1 MALERVIKMKK
12 NRSDKKNIKRTIG
25 FFKLNVFLY
34 ILFASILLFLT
45 NLCASR
51 IYVRY
56 HYDSLVPN
64 GLSKQSIDILRETKG
79 ELKIISIFERSHPFR
94 KPARRL
100 LKEYQEISKQF
111 SQLNIET
118 QIIDANLDITETAA
132 ILKKYDVEVNSI
144 IITRGLEFRSISE
157 AELSGFSP
165 NTQKPNTN
173 LASNFI
179 GESVCTLAIHK
190 LLHSNSS
197 KIYFLSGHGEYNP
210 TSADKHTGASNIAHL
225 LELYDNDIEL
235 LQLGSENKIPND
247 CDILVIAGP
256 TTIFSETEINAI
268 STYLNNGGK
277 ALFLLGSYH
286 ANGLGPL
293 LNLWNIQL
301 SPPASGKSYGIKP
314 TTTTIYNQHEITEP
328 LTNIAT
334 TFSAPCFLSPV
345 SEMYLTTKE
354 LADKPQFFPLILTD
368 PSTQQ
373 PESPKTI
380 AAAVQLGK
388 PDDLGK
394 KQNTRIVVCG
404 DDSII
409 SNAMIGQGISGNKLF
424 IFSAIEWLKGN
435 DFTDKMIPA
444 EATML
449 SSGIPADGWSYLAI
463 RLAVYLP
470 LAILLIGLIIVSP
483 ILKRI

>member
-1 MALERVIKMKK
+1 MKK
-12 NRSDKKNIKRTIG
+12 NRSDKKNIKRTIS
-25 FFKLNVFLY
+25 FFKLNVFLS
-34 ILFASILLFLT
+34 IIFASILLILT

-56 HYDSLVPN
+56 HYDSLIPQ
-64 GLSKQSIDILRETKG
+64 GLSQQSIDILRETKG
-79 ELKIISIFERSHPFR
+79 NLTIISIFERSHPFR
-94 KPARRL
+94 KPARKL
-100 LKEYQEISKQF
+100 LKEYHEISKQIP
-111 SQLNIET
+111 QLNINIQT
-118 QIIDANLDITETAA
+118 IDANLDITQTAE

-144 IITRGLEFRSISE
+144 IISRGLEFHSISE
-157 AELSGFSP
+157 SELSGASSESSQIPP
-165 NTQKPNTN
+165 NP
-173 LASNFI
+173 ASSFI

-210 TSADKHTGASNIAHL
+210 TSADKHVGASNIAHL
-225 LELYDNDIEL
+225 LELYDNDIEV
-235 LQLGSENKIPND
+235 LQLNNNNKIPND
-247 CDILVIAGP
+247 CDILTIAGP
-256 TTIFSETEINAI
+256 TTIFSEPEINAI
-268 STYLNNGGK
+268 STYLNNGGR

-293 LNLWNIQL
+293 LNSWNIQL
-301 SPPASGKSYGIKP
+301 SPPKINKSYRFKP
-314 TTTTIYNQHEITEP
+314 ITTTIYNPHEITEP
-328 LTNIAT
+328 LTNIST
-334 TFSAPCFLSPV
+334 TFSTPCYLSPA

-354 LADKPQFFPLILTD
+354 LADKPQFIPLILTD
-368 PSTQQ
+368 PSTS
-373 PESPKTI
+373 EKETAKTI
-380 AAAVQLGK
+380 AAAIQLGK

-435 DFTDKMIPA
+435 NDTNKMIPA

-449 SSGIPADGWSYLAI
+449 NSGITADGWSKLAI
-463 RLAVYLP
+463 KLAISLP
-470 LAILLIGLIIVSP
+470 LIILILGLFVVSP